1 LEGTFYM
8 TGLPNIGLASSQ
20 NRRDAATPVAAVRL
34 GVAQGTPKAG
44 PVATAGPAQQ
54 PAATQQPKSA
64 PTQEELQKLASAIQQ
79 KFSAVSTDLQFS
91 VDSESGKSIV
101 TMTDKRTKEVVWQFP
116 SEEAMKL
123 AKAMD
128 QYQKGQMISRKA

>member
-1 LEGTFYM
+1 M
-8 TGLPNIGLASSQ
+8 SALPHIGIASSQ
-20 NRRDAATPVAAVRL
+20 NRRDTAAPVAAVRP
-34 GVAQGTPKAG
+34 GAAQAPPKVDR
-44 PVATAGPAQQ
+44 VATAGPVQQ
-54 PAATQQPKSA
+54 PAATQQPKAA
-64 PTQEELQKLASAIQQ
+64 PTQEELQKLATAIQQ

-128 QYQKGQMISRKA
+128 QYQKGQMISRTA

>member
-1 LEGTFYM
+1 M
-8 TGLPNIGLASSQ
+8 SALPHIGIASSQ
-20 NRRDAATPVAAVRL
+20 NRRDTAAPVAAVRL
-34 GVAQGTPKAG
+34 GVAQGPPKAVQ
-44 PVATAGPAQQ
+44 VATAGPVPQ
-54 PAATQQPKSA
+54 PATTTQAKA
-64 PTQEELQKLASAIQQ
+64 VPTQEELQKLASAIQQ

-101 TMTDKRTKEVVWQFP
+101 TMTDKRTKEIVWQFP

-128 QYQKGQMISRKA
+128 QYQKGQMISRTA